1 MRERPKNEQL
11 ARINNQITVP
21 KIRLI
26 DDEGEML
33 GVMSPQEAIAKAEAA
48 GLDLI
53 EVSPNAD
60 PPVCKISDYGKYKY
74 QMQKK
79 KSEAKKKQKIV
90 ELKEIQIRPTIEKND
105 YEVKL
110 KRARGFIED
119 ENKVKVTLRY
129 RGRQITHQEVG
140 LALLERFK
148 ADIEDIAKV
157 DQEPKLEG
165 RQVMMVLSPIK
176 QG

>member
-11 ARINNQITVP
+11 ARINNQIKVP

-33 GVMSPQEAIAKAEAA
+33 GVMSPQEAIAKAEAM

-53 EVSPNAD
+53 EVSPNAE

-148 ADIEDIAKV
+148 ADIADIAKV

-176 QG
+176 